1 MCLFPTTIEIDLWI
15 KQNAEKKFCKSLWGS
30 CFFNIYSH
38 CEHFPMVIQIYFHIY
53 LHQLYLFIVMY
64 CFFREWPTPE
74 LWLPLSS
81 PEFSITWAWMS
92 TLKSWSFCW
101 GNSRTQPVGT
111 STTQPLYKLL
121 IKVRPNPVK
130 ARGSSC
136 NELPCH
142 GCQSVS
148 LIMSVSVWVS
158 LVLVQ
163 AHTIV
168 TRLSWNFV
176 LSIYIAPMW
185 CVIY

>member
-38 CEHFPMVIQIYFHIY
+38 CEPFPMVIQIFFHIY
-53 LHQLYLFIVMY
+53 LHQLYIFIFMY

-101 GNSRTQPVGT
+101 GNSRTQPVVT
-111 STTQPLYKLL
+111 STTQPLYKLW
-121 IKVRPNPVK
+121 IKVRPNPGK

-136 NELPCH
+136 NELPSHC
-142 GCQSVS
+142 CQSVS

-176 LSIYIAPMW
+176 LSIYIAPIW

>member
-38 CEHFPMVIQIYFHIY
+38 CEHFPMVIQIFFHIY
-53 LHQLYLFIVMY
+53 LHQLYLFIFMY

-101 GNSRTQPVGT
+101 GNSRTQPVVT
-111 STTQPLYKLL
+111 STTQPLYKLW
-121 IKVRPNPVK
+121 IKVRPNPGKQRAV
-130 ARGSSC
+130 
-136 NELPCH
+136 H
-142 GCQSVS
+142 V
-148 LIMSVSVWVS
+148 MSS
-158 LVLVQ
+158 LV
-163 AHTIV
+163 
-168 TRLSWNFV
+168 
-176 LSIYIAPMW
+176 IAINQCLW
-185 CVIY
+185 